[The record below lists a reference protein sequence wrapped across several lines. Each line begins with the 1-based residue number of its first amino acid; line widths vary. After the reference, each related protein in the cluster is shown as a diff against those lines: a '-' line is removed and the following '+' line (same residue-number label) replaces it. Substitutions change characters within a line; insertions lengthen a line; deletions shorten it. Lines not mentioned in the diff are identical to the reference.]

1 MSHFAKIENDL
12 VVEVIVAEQEFVD
25 TLDGEWVQTSY
36 NTHGGVHYNPD
47 TQEPSADQ
55 SRALRK
61 NYAGIGYSYNRELD
75 AFIAPKPDDNFELN
89 TSTCLWEQI

>member
-1 MSHFAKIENDL
+1 MSHFAKIENNL

-25 TLDGEWVQTSY
+25 TLDGEWIQTSY
-36 NTHGGVHYNPD
+36 NTHGGVHYDPN
-47 TQEPSADQ
+47 TREPSADQ
-55 SRALRK
+55 SQALRK

-89 TSTCLWEQI
+89 TSTGLWEQI